1 MLIIVPEQ
9 VPGYAK
15 VGNQLQTTERGSP
28 MDQVPG
34 TQPPNTN
41 PKDFGSKNLQ
51 TLPLFEVLFRCRSSG
66 SCQSYSWSP
75 SSCETISKQRPIEVL
90 LSSRHSHSILFVLSP
105 CRACWSAIAKI

>member
-51 TLPLFEVLFRCRSSG
+51 SVWPNVQNRTFETFPKCFVML
-66 SCQSYSWSP
+66 
-75 SSCETISKQRPIEVL
+75 EVGTYVTYE
-90 LSSRHSHSILFVLSP
+90 F
-105 CRACWSAIAKI
+105 